1 MEFAVLLNWISNS
14 NFAVHIKGN
23 DLPRFLI
30 LIFPYNHY
38 GGGEVMKI
46 ITANKG
52 ESVIR
57 IIQSLIGGS
66 AEYYRDSLS
75 PSPSPPPPLPPPPHP
90 IFPGDQWPVLKE
102 HFNQFLKYITMQ
114 LILNIAELI
123 WGSHA
128 VSRKTAKD
136 FIYLSKAVKIGN
148 R

>member
-1 MEFAVLLNWISNS
+1 ME
-14 NFAVHIKGN
+14 
-23 DLPRFLI
+23 
-30 LIFPYNHY
+30 
-38 GGGEVMKI
+38 GGGVMKI

-75 PSPSPPPPLPPPPHP
+75 PSPPPTSSFLVTN
-90 IFPGDQWPVLKE
+90 DQSLKSILI
-102 HFNQFLKYITMQ
+102 NLLKYITMQ

-136 FIYLSKAVKIGN
+136 FTF
-148 R
+148 

>member
-1 MEFAVLLNWISNS
+1 M
-14 NFAVHIKGN
+14 
-23 DLPRFLI
+23 
-30 LIFPYNHY
+30 

-75 PSPSPPPPLPPPPHP
+75 PSPSPPPPLPPPTPS
-90 IFPGDQWPVLKE
+90 FLVTNDQSLKSILI
-102 HFNQFLKYITMQ
+102 NLLKYITIQ

-136 FIYLSKAVKIGN
+136 YIFKQSRKN

>member
-1 MEFAVLLNWISNS
+1 
-14 NFAVHIKGN
+14 
-23 DLPRFLI
+23 
-30 LIFPYNHY
+30 
-38 GGGEVMKI
+38 MKI

-75 PSPSPPPPLPPPPHP
+75 PSPPTPSFLVTN
-90 IFPGDQWPVLKE
+90 DQSLKSILI
-102 HFNQFLKYITMQ
+102 NLLKYITMQ

>member
-1 MEFAVLLNWISNS
+1 
-14 NFAVHIKGN
+14 
-23 DLPRFLI
+23 
-30 LIFPYNHY
+30 
-38 GGGEVMKI
+38 MKI

-75 PSPSPPPPLPPPPHP
+75 PSPSPPPTPSFLVTN
-90 IFPGDQWPVLKE
+90 DQSLKSILI
-102 HFNQFLKYITMQ
+102 NLLKYITMQ

>member
-1 MEFAVLLNWISNS
+1 M
-14 NFAVHIKGN
+14 
-23 DLPRFLI
+23 
-30 LIFPYNHY
+30 
-38 GGGEVMKI
+38 GGGVMKI

-75 PSPSPPPPLPPPPHP
+75 PSPSPPTPSFLVSN
-90 IFPGDQWPVLKE
+90 DQSLKSILI
-102 HFNQFLKYITMQ
+102 NLLKYITMQ

-136 FIYLSKAVKIGN
+136 FTF
-148 R
+148 

>member
-1 MEFAVLLNWISNS
+1 
-14 NFAVHIKGN
+14 
-23 DLPRFLI
+23 
-30 LIFPYNHY
+30 
-38 GGGEVMKI
+38 MKI

-75 PSPSPPPPLPPPPHP
+75 PSPPPPSFLVTN
-90 IFPGDQWPVLKE
+90 DQSLKSILI
-102 HFNQFLKYITMQ
+102 NLLKYITMQ

-136 FIYLSKAVKIGN
+136 FTF
-148 R
+148 

>member
-1 MEFAVLLNWISNS
+1 
-14 NFAVHIKGN
+14 
-23 DLPRFLI
+23 
-30 LIFPYNHY
+30 
-38 GGGEVMKI
+38 MKI

-66 AEYYRDSLS
+66 AEYYHDSLS
-75 PSPSPPPPLPPPPHP
+75 PSPSPPPPPTPSFLVTN
-90 IFPGDQWPVLKE
+90 DQSLKSILI
-102 HFNQFLKYITMQ
+102 NLLKYITMQ

-136 FIYLSKAVKIGN
+136 FTYLSKAVKIGN

>member
-1 MEFAVLLNWISNS
+1 
-14 NFAVHIKGN
+14 
-23 DLPRFLI
+23 
-30 LIFPYNHY
+30 
-38 GGGEVMKI
+38 MKI

-75 PSPSPPPPLPPPPHP
+75 PSPPSTSSFLVTN
-90 IFPGDQWPVLKE
+90 DQSLKSILI
-102 HFNQFLKYITMQ
+102 NLLKYITMQ

-136 FIYLSKAVKIGN
+136 FTF
-148 R
+148 

>member
-1 MEFAVLLNWISNS
+1 
-14 NFAVHIKGN
+14 
-23 DLPRFLI
+23 
-30 LIFPYNHY
+30 
-38 GGGEVMKI
+38 MKI

-75 PSPSPPPPLPPPPHP
+75 PSPPPPHP

-102 HFNQFLKYITMQ
+102 HFLKYITMQ

>member
-1 MEFAVLLNWISNS
+1 M
-14 NFAVHIKGN
+14 KGN

-38 GGGEVMKI
+38 GGGGGVMKI

-52 ESVIR
+52 GIGHQNNTEPNRGISWILSW
-57 IIQSLIGGS
+57 QSLP
-66 AEYYRDSLS
+66 L
-75 PSPSPPPPLPPPPHP
+75 PSPPTPSFLVTN
-90 IFPGDQWPVLKE
+90 DQSLKSILI
-102 HFNQFLKYITMQ
+102 NLLKYITMQ

-136 FIYLSKAVKIGN
+136 FTF
-148 R
+148 

>member
-1 MEFAVLLNWISNS
+1 
-14 NFAVHIKGN
+14 
-23 DLPRFLI
+23 
-30 LIFPYNHY
+30 
-38 GGGEVMKI
+38 MKI

-75 PSPSPPPPLPPPPHP
+75 PSPPPTPSFLVTN
-90 IFPGDQWPVLKE
+90 DQSLKSILI
-102 HFNQFLKYITMQ
+102 NLLKYITMQ

-136 FIYLSKAVKIGN
+136 FTYLSKAVKIGN

>member
-1 MEFAVLLNWISNS
+1 M
-14 NFAVHIKGN
+14 KGN

-38 GGGEVMKI
+38 GGGGGMKI

-52 ESVIR
+52 GIGHQNNTEPNRGITWILSW
-57 IIQSLIGGS
+57 QSL
-66 AEYYRDSLS
+66 
-75 PSPSPPPPLPPPPHP
+75 PLPSPPHP

-136 FIYLSKAVKIGN
+136 FTF
-148 R
+148 

>member
-1 MEFAVLLNWISNS
+1 
-14 NFAVHIKGN
+14 
-23 DLPRFLI
+23 
-30 LIFPYNHY
+30 
-38 GGGEVMKI
+38 MKI
-46 ITANKG
+46 ITANKGG

-75 PSPSPPPPLPPPPHP
+75 PSPPLPPTPS
-90 IFPGDQWPVLKE
+90 FLVTNDQSLKSILI
-102 HFNQFLKYITMQ
+102 NLLKYITMQ

-136 FIYLSKAVKIGN
+136 FTF
-148 R
+148 

>member
-1 MEFAVLLNWISNS
+1 M
-14 NFAVHIKGN
+14 
-23 DLPRFLI
+23 
-30 LIFPYNHY
+30 
-38 GGGEVMKI
+38 MKI

-75 PSPSPPPPLPPPPHP
+75 PSPPPTSSFLVTN
-90 IFPGDQWPVLKE
+90 DQSLKSILI
-102 HFNQFLKYITMQ
+102 NLLKYITMQ

-136 FIYLSKAVKIGN
+136 FTF
-148 R
+148 